1 MAPYA
6 VARKVE
12 DIEALIDEAGGGGH
26 LCGISSGAA
35 LALDAAQRGL
45 GVRSLALHEPPFIV
59 DDSRPR
65 CRTTTRPA

>member
-1 MAPYA
+1 
-6 VARKVE
+6 VE
-12 DIEALIDEAGGGGH
+12 DIEALIDEAGGGAH